1 MHRATCIIHS
11 LVSCYLCLFCFP
23 RPWDTEQPSV
33 RRDTSCAVR
42 REEAG
47 RPRGFREADR
57 HAAVLWAASRTEE
70 NLFLCS
76 SFSPFWWAGWA
87 GVLISVLRLP
97 SPLLPHSL
105 SFLPFACFILVI
117 LASRVHR
124 TFRKLRML
132 FLPFFFSFAA
142 LSLSSLP
149 LVSRSHRSTFPP
161 FSFLILI

>member
-1 MHRATCIIHS
+1 M
-11 LVSCYLCLFCFP
+11 
-23 RPWDTEQPSV
+23 QPVLYTPSHPAISPYFASHAPG
-33 RRDTSCAVR
+33 TQNSQAYGETLPAR

-76 SFSPFWWAGWA
+76 SFSQFWWAGWAEWA

-105 SFLPFACFILVI
+105 SFLPFSCFILVI

-132 FLPFFFSFAA
+132 FLPFFFLPSLLCHFRLCLSCLVLIVQLSR
-142 LSLSSLP
+142 LSL
-149 LVSRSHRSTFPP
+149 
-161 FSFLILI
+161 FSF